1 MIRTA
6 TASLLLLLLNITF
19 PGQSMAQVRTLHA
32 KIIDLHT
39 EEPIPFASVQF
50 YKTSY
55 AKLSDSAGRFRF
67 ILDQWPSD
75 SLLISYVGFEDY
87 YLHIDTSIH
96 TIDLIIK
103 MERKRNVNE
112 VIVKSK
118 VGRGLILWRKI
129 IKNKLF
135 NDRSKFDRFSYELYN
150 KLEIDLNNVN
160 VERMQKG
167 ILPPKPFKFI
177 LNNVDT
183 TTESSPILPIYLI
196 ETISDYYFQ
205 NDPYKSRE
213 IIKASKTIGLNNES
227 FSRFTG
233 GMYQNI
239 NVYKNFIPIFDR
251 EYVSPISNDGDLYYN
266 YKVPDTQFIAG

>member
-1 MIRTA
+1 MILISELCTRKEACTSANNMIRTA
-6 TASLLLLLLNITF
+6 NASLLLLLLNITS

-39 EEPIPFASVQF
+39 EKPILFAPVQF
-50 YKTSY
+50 YKTNF
-55 AKLSDSAGRFRF
+55 AKLSDSAGNFTF
-67 ILDQWPSD
+67 VLDKWPSD
-75 SLLISYVGFEDY
+75 SLLASYVGIEDY
-87 YLHIDTSIH
+87 FLHIDTTLNS
-96 TIDLIIK
+96 IDLIIK

-112 VIVKSK
+112 VVVKSK

-129 IKNKLF
+129 VKNKPS

-160 VERMQKG
+160 VEKMQNG
-167 ILPPKPFKFI
+167 ILPPKPFNFI

-205 NDPYKSRE
+205 SDPYKSRE

-239 NVYKNFIPIFDR
+239 NVYKNFIPVF
-251 EYVSPISNDGDLYYN
+251 
-266 YKVPDTQFIAG
+266 

>member
-6 TASLLLLLLNITF
+6 TATLLLLLLNITSS
-19 PGQSMAQVRTLHA
+19 GQNMAQIRTLHA

-55 AKLSDSAGRFRF
+55 AKLSDSAGNFRF

-87 YLHIDTSIH
+87 YLHFDTSLH

-135 NDRSKFDRFSYELYN
+135 NDRNKFDRFSYELYN

-160 VERMQKG
+160 VEKMQKG

-196 ETISDYYFQ
+196 ETISDYYF
-205 NDPYKSRE
+205 
-213 IIKASKTIGLNNES
+213 KTIH
-227 FSRFTG
+227 
-233 GMYQNI
+233 I
-239 NVYKNFIPIFDR
+239 NPEKSSKQAKPLD
-251 EYVSPISNDGDLYYN
+251 
-266 YKVPDTQFIAG
+266 